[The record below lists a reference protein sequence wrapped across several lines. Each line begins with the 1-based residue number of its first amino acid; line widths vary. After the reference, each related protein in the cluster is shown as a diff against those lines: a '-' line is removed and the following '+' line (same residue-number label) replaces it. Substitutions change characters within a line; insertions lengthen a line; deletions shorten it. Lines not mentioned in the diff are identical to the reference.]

1 VRPRQSLTPVAK
13 SDKRLSRVVTVEP
26 TAYSCNLDYLQD
38 ELRWIEARAARLVT
52 VRRLEMLDAAD
63 GDPASRTWPGEEDS
77 AISPRVL
84 KRRLRDL
91 TREEARL
98 RAEIDARRAVPGDV
112 QPDAAVAPAADA
124 DDAAL
129 ADAAVPPR
137 GLAIDR
143 LAEIYALDDFE
154 RAVLLLASAPCFSR
168 RFDELYGELD
178 ADGVGNGL
186 TVEVIFNFLEVSFAE
201 RIRRRTVFAP
211 AGRLAS
217 NDLVAVSMGGRYMA
231 PKDLLTADVDISAR
245 TFSLLLGEEA
255 LSDDFLE
262 FSSVEEP
269 RTNLAQVVINEED
282 KQRILSVVERH
293 DDYLAKRK
301 AWGFDDVIGYGRGV
315 LMLFHGPPGTGK
327 TMTAHAI
334 ANHVGKRIL
343 NVDLPAFVGHIEAD
357 RYLPALFREARLQ
370 NAILFFDE
378 CEVLFGQ
385 RQAGN
390 LLMTMLLSEIERFEG
405 IAILAT
411 NLPEAMDEALDRRIL
426 IKVRFPQPDR
436 QARLEIWRKHLPEA
450 APLSPDIDLEALAD
464 RFEMTGGYIKNAVLV
479 AVADA
484 VHRGGDTPEITMEHL
499 ESAARQQLDRPLDDD
514 GAMVRPKV
522 RLDDVVLPPTLR
534 GKVDELIDAA
544 RSLRTVLHRWGIGA
558 HLTYGKGV
566 SALFFGEPGTGK
578 TLCAEA
584 IACELTR
591 PLLVAAIPTLVSK
604 YVGETEKNLQWLFS
618 QARAHHAVLFLD
630 EADSLLMERGEG
642 RASRHDDS
650 AVNTFLKLVERHDG
664 VVLLATNLPDKLDPA
679 LTRRLTYR
687 LEFPFPDPKLRAGI
701 WRRLLPVDLPTDGP
715 LDLEKL
721 GRSYRLAGGH
731 IKNAVFKAA
740 FRAASGGGLVSQ
752 ALLEGA
758 AREESDSLRAGKKP
772 PIGFGTPPEG
782 DA

>member
-1 VRPRQSLTPVAK
+1 
-13 SDKRLSRVVTVEP
+13 
-26 TAYSCNLDYLQD
+26 
-38 ELRWIEARAARLVT
+38 LVT

-154 RAVLLLASAPCFSR
+154 RAVLLLAAAPCFSR

-211 AGRLAS
+211 ASRLGS

-245 TFSLLLGEEA
+245 TFSLLLGRRGAERRFPRVLLGGGAPHQPGAGRHQRGGQAAHPLGGRAPRRLPRQAQGVGLRRRHRLRTRRPDA
-255 LSDDFLE
+255 LS
-262 FSSVEEP
+262 
-269 RTNLAQVVINEED
+269 R
-282 KQRILSVVERH
+282 
-293 DDYLAKRK
+293 
-301 AWGFDDVIGYGRGV
+301 
-315 LMLFHGPPGTGK
+315 PPGTGK

-385 RQAGN
+385 RQSGN

-405 IAILAT
+405 IAVLAT

-436 QARLEIWRKHLPEA
+436 QSRLEIWRKHLPET
-450 APLSPDIDLEALAD
+450 APLAPDIDLEALAD

-484 VHRGGDTPEITMEHL
+484 VHGGGETPLITMEHL

-514 GAMVRPKV
+514 GSMVRPKV
-522 RLDDVVLPPTLR
+522 RLGDVVLPAPLR
-534 GKVDELIDAA
+534 VKVDELIDAA

-618 QARAHHAVLFLD
+618 QARAHGAVLFLD

-701 WRRLLPVDLPTDGP
+701 WRRLLPLDLPTDGE
-715 LDLEKL
+715 LDLDKL